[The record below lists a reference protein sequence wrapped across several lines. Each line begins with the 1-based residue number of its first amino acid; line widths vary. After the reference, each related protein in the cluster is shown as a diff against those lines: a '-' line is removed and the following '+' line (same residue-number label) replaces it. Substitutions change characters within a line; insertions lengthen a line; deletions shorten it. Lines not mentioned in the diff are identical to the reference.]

1 MCPSPPG
8 RTRCPSPS
16 TWPSSS
22 PLASSATS
30 SPCSPS
36 LTLGSTTNGAFLGCL
51 PDFLVFCC
59 RCKYCHHHHHHHH
72 YDHLVLKG
80 AHFDHCPHSPPSIVR
95 SPLLHHRHALPDVHL
110 CQRFF
115 EVNQSCDMVS
125 ILHLSSS
132 STSCS
137 WVAWTRNLVAYADMI
152 TMAAIALVR
161 CLYITCNQ
169 VYERCLDGQ
178 T

>member
-22 PLASSATS
+22 PLASLETS

-36 LTLGSTTNGAFLGCL
+36 LMLGSTTNGAFLGCL

-72 YDHLVLKG
+72 YDHLVFKG
-80 AHFDHCPHSPPSIVR
+80 AHFDHCPHPPLSIVR

-110 CQRFF
+110 CQRFL
-115 EVNQSCDMVS
+115 EVNQSCDNMVS
-125 ILHLSSS
+125 IFASQLLEHLMQLGCVDSKLGGVRGYDHHGCHR
-132 STSCS
+132 SCP
-137 WVAWTRNLVAYADMI
+137 LPIYYLQPGI
-152 TMAAIALVR
+152 
-161 CLYITCNQ
+161 
-169 VYERCLDGQ
+169 
-178 T
+178 